1 VKRYLLDSNALN
13 NYVARRRDVYDH
25 AQRARQAGA
34 LVGTCTPVLGE
45 FLGGVSHS
53 NNPPQN
59 LKVAN
64 RALSI
69 LKCWPYNEAAARE
82 YARLYAAM
90 RAVGVKIQEI
100 DLMAAAIARLLPDC
114 TVVTEDTDFDRVPGL
129 RVENWAL

>member
-1 VKRYLLDSNALN
+1 MLDSNALN
-13 NYVARRRDVYDH
+13 LYVARRQDVYDH
-25 AQRARQAGA
+25 AQRARQAGDF
-34 LVGTCTPVLGE
+34 VGTCTPILGE

-53 NNPPQN
+53 HNASQN
-59 LKVAN
+59 LKIAN

-69 LKCWPYNEAAARE
+69 LKCWPYDEAAANE

-114 TVVTEDTDFDRVPGL
+114 TVVTEDTDFNRVPGL
-129 RVENWAL
+129 RVENWAV